1 MGGGTQSG
9 GRDAGAPDAASPAPA
24 PKTSVPKT
32 SVPKTSVPKTAARRR
47 FVHPVE
53 DIKPQKG
60 FFGRLRNY
68 FLAGVLVTGPVSLT
82 VYLAWLIFE
91 FADEQASALIPAPYN
106 PENYLPFSLPG
117 LGLLMMVILL
127 IVIGWIT
134 AGYIGRLMVRGGE
147 TMMARVPVVRSV
159 YSAIKQIL
167 ETVLAQQSTAFRDVV
182 LVEYPRRGI
191 WALGFLTGDTRGE
204 VQNVTAHEMVNV
216 FLPTTPN
223 PTSGFLLFLPAREVH
238 ILDMSVE
245 DGIKMVISAGIITPP
260 DRRSPETQM
269 DTSLLG
275 AGKEADDAGATAA
288 PEHADAQGR

>member
-1 MGGGTQSG
+1 MAVSSG
-9 GRDAGAPDAASPAPA
+9 SDGSGNRTGDRKPQ
-24 PKTSVPKT
+24 
-32 SVPKTSVPKTAARRR
+32 TAARRR
-47 FVHPVE
+47 FV
-53 DIKPQKG
+53 KPDELKSPIG

-91 FADEQASALIPAPYN
+91 FADRQASTLIPAQYN

-117 LGLLMMVILL
+117 LGLLILVLLL
-127 IVIGWIT
+127 ILIGWIT
-134 AGYIGRLMVRGGE
+134 AGYIGRLIVRFGE

-167 ETVLAQQSTAFRDVV
+167 ETVLAQQSNAFREVV

-191 WALGFLTGDTRGE
+191 WALGFLTGETQGE

-223 PTSGFLLFLPAREVH
+223 PTSGFLLFLPAQDVH

-245 DGIKMVISAGIITPP
+245 EGIKMVISAGIITPP
-260 DRRSPETQM
+260 DHRSPELQM
-269 DTSLLG
+269 DTTLLG
-275 AGKEADDAGATAA
+275 AGRDPDEPTATLPGQSAG
-288 PEHADAQGR
+288 DRSV